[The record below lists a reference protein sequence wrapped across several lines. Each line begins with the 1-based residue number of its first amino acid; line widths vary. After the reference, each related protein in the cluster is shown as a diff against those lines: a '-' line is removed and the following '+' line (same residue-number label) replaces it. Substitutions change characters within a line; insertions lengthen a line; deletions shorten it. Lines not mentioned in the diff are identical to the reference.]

1 MADREKSSLPLALA
15 GIAIEIVLFLALSEK
30 TMLVIAAALLLAAAA
45 FRARPEKSTVILMVA
60 GSVLGPVCEA
70 MPVAAGAWVY
80 SRPDLFGMPAWLPL
94 AYALFA
100 VLVAWGALSFRQKVW
115 Q

>member
-1 MADREKSSLPLALA
+1 LSLWGENAL
-15 GIAIEIVLFLALSEK
+15 
-30 TMLVIAAALLLAAAA
+30 LVIVAALLLAAAA
-45 FRARPEKSTVILMVA
+45 FRARPEKSTIILMVA
-60 GSVLGPVCEA
+60 GCILGPVCEA

-80 SRPDLFGMPAWLPL
+80 SRPDFFGMPAWLPL

-100 VLVAWGALSFRQKVW
+100 VQVAWSALSFRQKVW